1 MLRSLNFVPP
11 YWANTI
17 VIACFVS
24 TLLTVH
30 CYSKSFSGRDSLQKE
45 NERIQRLQTLADL
58 WGKLYLFH
66 PNIIRADKPI
76 DWHAAVEK
84 VIPAVESARI
94 PDEFVSML
102 NTHFFKILNAP
113 DAFAFKLPDSITS
126 EEWWKKYNFSLLD
139 SGEFVRRRILPH
151 TNLTPTMVY
160 IDAAHATLRGNPVD
174 TLAARYLYD
183 ALQTKKN
190 NDTLIIDLRIQDE
203 RYDIYAQLFTLR
215 CFTPMFTL
223 GSSISR
229 AHQGWNENMKSMTW
243 QGQKWIVNPMQ
254 TKTRALW
261 GTKVVSEFEHRKF
274 QARSSTVI
282 FLVNKATLAFLRDY
296 CAIAKGNANVTM
308 ILDTTDNAAVRSVF
322 AAAAA
327 ELYPTDSIGM
337 VAFTD
342 ILQAQG
348 VMFGFDGMSDSTITA
363 VRNSKRFA
371 DVVRAILLQK
381 EKKPTGAFSLDTRFV
396 SPDTIPAQG
405 TPQQMSRESRLRGL
419 FKVWTVVTYLYP
431 HLKTAGVNW
440 DSAFT
445 RFIPRIESVRTSQ
458 EYYLVMQEF
467 SALLKD
473 SHTQQLINVNYQD
486 TTALLFPFNL
496 KKIGNS
502 VIVGKPNQGRW
513 LPDSVIT
520 TGSEIVGING
530 QTIQEFESYWR
541 KRIPASTEQAFL
553 RDLYFIMDGVFNSYG
568 RSGIELSVQTPTG
581 VQSVQVPLIMFKQ
594 FMAQRRKAEVVEQA
608 KKLYGTERPLVEML
622 SREIGYIKLFSIPFA
637 KEKFLD
643 SILLSWEKSSEG
655 IIIDLRGYP
664 QLNYRVLLSKF
675 LQHPTQGAIYSI
687 PYITPR
693 QSFTNNLL
701 SIVEDKKMLQD
712 QAQIEPHPTIHYT
725 KPIVAL
731 ISEDLQSQAEDF
743 CIFLKNAHR
752 CTFVGTPTTGANGT
766 IASIFL
772 PGGKKILF
780 TGEEVRYPDGTP
792 FQRIGILPDVKAS
805 PTVSGIRAGR
815 DEILEKG
822 VEILQA
828 LLKQSST
835 AAQSSPRK

>member
-1 MLRSLNFVPP
+1 M
-11 YWANTI
+11 
-17 VIACFVS
+17 
-24 TLLTVH
+24 
-30 CYSKSFSGRDSLQKE
+30 QKE

-58 WGKLYLFH
+58 WGKFYLFH

-84 VIPAVESARI
+84 AIPAVESARI
-94 PDEFVSML
+94 PDEFVSVL

-139 SGEFVRRRILPH
+139 SGEFVRRRILPRV
-151 TNLTPTMVY
+151 NLTSTMVY
-160 IDAAHATLRGNPVD
+160 IDAAHATLRGNPMD

-183 ALQTKKN
+183 ALQAKKN

-215 CFTPMFTL
+215 CFTPVFTI

-229 AHQGWNENMKSMTW
+229 AHRGWNENMKSMTW
-243 QGQKWIVNPMQ
+243 QGQKWIVNPMH

-261 GTKVVSEFEHRKF
+261 GSKVVSEFERRKF

-322 AAAAA
+322 AATAA
-327 ELYPTDSIGM
+327 ELYPTDSIGV

-348 VMFGFDGMSDSTITA
+348 VMFGVDGMSDSTITD
-363 VRNSKRFA
+363 VRNTKRFA
-371 DVVRAILLQK
+371 DVARAILLQK

-419 FKVWTVVTYLYP
+419 FKVWTVVKYLYP

-440 DSAFT
+440 DSALT

-458 EYYLVMQEF
+458 DYYLVMQEF

-568 RSGIELSVQTPTG
+568 RSSIELSVQTPRG

-655 IIIDLRGYP
+655 IILDLRGYP

-693 QSFTNNLL
+693 QSFTNSLL
-701 SIVEDKKMLQD
+701 SMVEDKKMLQD

-766 IASIFL
+766 IAYIFL
-772 PGGKKILF
+772 PGGKKIGF

-792 FQRIGILPDVKAS
+792 FQRIGILPDVKVS
-805 PTVSGIRAGR
+805 PSVNGIRAGR
-815 DEILEKG
+815 DEVLEKG
-822 VEILQA
+822 VEVLQA

-835 AAQSSPRK
+835 PAQSSPRK